1 MGAAAVKTTLYLGV
15 AGLVLALSGCQR
27 DVILQGE
34 RFPVRAPFEIRFP
47 VEGQADPVAPPD
59 RPENRSAP
67 MSIPGAVANA
77 NGATRAALPSI
88 PGRMVSF
95 PAHRN

>member
-34 RFPVRAPFEIRFP
+34 RFPVRAPLE
-47 VEGQADPVAPPD
+47 D
-59 RPENRSAP
+59 
-67 MSIPGAVANA
+67 
-77 NGATRAALPSI
+77 
-88 PGRMVSF
+88 
-95 PAHRN
+95 